1 MKSTAQKRCQFPG
14 GRFVQAGTY
23 IIYMYINMY
32 ILYTEIYIF
41 TVYVHIY
48 KNNIQQRVA
57 SKHSHIIFSR
67 IVIFRNGN
75 CATVTKHIGSVGAE
89 THFVCSKGNLQGQNN
104 SDYSRGH
111 CGTNPNNAPSS
122 ANHPKLLY
130 TFIL

>member
-1 MKSTAQKRCQFPG
+1 MKSTAKKTVPFPG

-32 ILYTEIYIF
+32 ILFTKIYIYI
-41 TVYVHIY
+41 VYAHI
-48 KNNIQQRVA
+48 NIQQRVA
-57 SKHSHIIFSR
+57 SKHSHRFFSR

-122 ANHPKLLY
+122 ANHPKLPY